1 MAEASAR
8 PCQIELV
15 WANPDKTGLELNE
28 KVLGPVL
35 LAMNGGTGT
44 TSTGSRSLS
53 SNTDWRPKGR
63 AISKPCVPSTRSCA
77 RKYLNLALRHAARAF
92 VEPARGEGHAH
103 CLAHRGGRL
112 WVVHL
117 MRRFW
122 TEFRYRDMG

>member
-53 SNTDWRPKGR
+53 SDTDWRPKAGR
-63 AISKPCVPSTRSCA
+63 DHPFPFQ
-77 RKYLNLALRHAARAF
+77 YLAYFFKCGA
-92 VEPARGEGHAH
+92 
-103 CLAHRGGRL
+103 
-112 WVVHL
+112 
-117 MRRFW
+117 
-122 TEFRYRDMG
+122 DSSI

>member
-44 TSTGSRSLS
+44 TSTRSRSERHRLAAEGQGDQQAMC
-53 SNTDWRPKGR
+53 TIDTVLREE
-63 AISKPCVPSTRSCA
+63 
-77 RKYLNLALRHAARAF
+77 YLNLALRHAARAF

>member
-28 KVLGPVL
+28 KVLRPVL

-53 SNTDWRPKGR
+53 SDRLAAEGQGDQQAMCTIDTVLREE
-63 AISKPCVPSTRSCA
+63 
-77 RKYLNLALRHAARAF
+77 YLNLALRHAARAF

-122 TEFRYRDMG
+122 TEFRYRNMG

>member
-15 WANPDKTGLELNE
+15 WANRDKTGLELNE

-35 LAMNGGTGT
+35 LAMNG
-44 TSTGSRSLS
+44 RDRHHVDRLEV
-53 SNTDWRPKGR
+53 
-63 AISKPCVPSTRSCA
+63 AIERHRLAAEGQGDQQAMCTIDTVLREE
-77 RKYLNLALRHAARAF
+77 YLNLALRHAARAF